1 MTESGEFD
9 AVSDEI
15 RKWSSL
21 SETNARFVS
30 AKDGVLNEFEM
41 MAAISLA
48 FCCFTCMVSI
58 MVNKLAYKPSVKD
71 IMDKY

>member
-30 AKDGVLNEFEM
+30 AEDGSHGRHKFQKL
-41 MAAISLA
+41 ILTQTPSL
-48 FCCFTCMVSI
+48 TCMVSI
-58 MVNKLAYKPSVKD
+58 MVNNLAYKPSVKD